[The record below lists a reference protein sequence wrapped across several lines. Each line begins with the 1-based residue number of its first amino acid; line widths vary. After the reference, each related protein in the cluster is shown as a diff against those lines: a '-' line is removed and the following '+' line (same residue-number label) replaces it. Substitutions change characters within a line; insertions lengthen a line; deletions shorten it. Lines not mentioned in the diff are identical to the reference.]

1 MTSCLPV
8 SVSETSVQRL
18 PDSSTPGSHGAER
31 QVCGGGGRP
40 CLLPHCDERL
50 PRCLFGSWGFV
61 FILQGGGL
69 TATVSVVHVSVETR
83 GNISVFTFRLIF

>member
-1 MTSCLPV
+1 M
-8 SVSETSVQRL
+8 EQRDRCVAAG
-18 PDSSTPGSHGAER
+18 DSLR
-31 QVCGGGGRP
+31 CDRRP

-50 PRCLFGSWGFV
+50 PQCLFGSWGFV

-83 GNISVFTFRLIF
+83 GNISVFTFHLIF